1 MGWANKYVLV
11 RTLKKKIPEKVF
23 LFEIFYTVFP
33 QGISQE
39 KNFIQINTKK
49 VYNLVPPSRKIM
61 IMPWNYH
68 LSAIQVV
75 CNCCA
80 SPWILPCHAIQYQLF
95 EKNEWHKIDMGGY
108 QWIRNAVDSR
118 QYKKTNKFA
127 QLQVMICYILN
138 FAPPKYPITTLPVN
152 YNAVKLAYFFSIQQ
166 KTLYLKQ
173 NAI

>member
-1 MGWANKYVLV
+1 MGKSLFVLWKKTFQKMYSWMKY
-11 RTLKKKIPEKVF
+11 F
-23 LFEIFYTVFP
+23 TVFP
-33 QGISQE
+33 QGRSQE

-49 VYNLVPPSRKIM
+49 VYNLVPPSSKIM

-75 CNCCA
+75 CTCCA
-80 SPWILPCHAIQYQLF
+80 SPWILPCNAIQYQLF
-95 EKNEWHKIDMGGY
+95 EKMNGIKLIWGDTNESETLSIRGSIKRPINLHSCRLWY
-108 QWIRNAVDSR
+108 ATYWI
-118 QYKKTNKFA
+118 
-127 QLQVMICYILN
+127 L
-138 FAPPKYPITTLPVN
+138 PPKKYSITTLPVN